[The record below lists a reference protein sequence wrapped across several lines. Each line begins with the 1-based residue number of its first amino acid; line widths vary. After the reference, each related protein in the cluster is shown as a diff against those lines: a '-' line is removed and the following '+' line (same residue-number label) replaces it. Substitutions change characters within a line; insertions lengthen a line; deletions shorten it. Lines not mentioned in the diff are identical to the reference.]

1 MSSRLKTPIKIQNL
15 YSVYSLANCKAQPH
29 NLDAYYK
36 PLF

>member
-15 YSVYSLANCKAQPH
+15 YSVYSLANCKAQSHRP
-29 NLDAYYK
+29 DVYYK